1 MANPRVRTLTQVSL
15 ANFENRMT
23 KLAQRAVRKSNEGM
37 KEVALATINALIT
50 DTPKKT
56 GQAAANWQAA
66 IGVLPDFKPG
76 YTDIPGARAAARA
89 VIDARKPGD
98 RINISNATPYIG
110 LLNQG
115 SSQQAPAMFVE
126 KALARARQQV
136 KRVKLLEE

>member
-15 ANFENRMT
+15 ANFENRM
-23 KLAQRAVRKSNEGM
+23 KVLAQRTVRKSNEGM

-56 GQAAANWQAA
+56 NQAAANWQAA
-66 IGVLPDFKPG
+66 IGVLPSFKPG

-89 VIDARKPGD
+89 VIDSRKTGD
-98 RINISNATPYIG
+98 HIYISNATPYIG

-126 KALARARQQV
+126 MALARARRQV
-136 KRVKLLEE
+136 KRIRLLEK

>member
-1 MANPRVRTLTQVSL
+1 MAL
-15 ANFENRMT
+15 
-23 KLAQRAVRKSNEGM
+23 RAVRKSNEGM
-37 KEVALATINALIT
+37 KEVALAAIDALIT

-89 VIDARKPGD
+89 VIGARKPGD

-115 SSQQAPAMFVE
+115 SSRQAPAMFVE

-136 KRVKLLEE
+136 KRIKLLEE

>member
-1 MANPRVRTLTQVSL
+1 MANPRVRTLTQISL

-23 KLAQRAVRKSNEGM
+23 TLAQRTVRKSNEGM
-37 KEVALATINALIT
+37 KEVTLATIDALVT

-56 GQAAANWQAA
+56 NQAAANWQAA
-66 IGVLPDFKPG
+66 IGVLPAFKPG
-76 YTDIPGARAAARA
+76 YTDISGARAAARA
-89 VIDARKPGD
+89 VISSRKTGD
-98 RINISNATPYIG
+98 YTYISNATPYIS

-136 KRVKLLEE
+136 KRIRLLEE

>member
-1 MANPRVRTLTQVSL
+1 MASRRIRTLTQVSL

-23 KLAQRAVRKSNEGM
+23 ALAQRTVRKSNEGM
-37 KEVALATINALIT
+37 KEVALATINTLIT

-56 GQAAANWQAA
+56 NQAAANWQAA
-66 IGVLPDFKPG
+66 VGVLPDFKPG
-76 YTDIPGARAAARA
+76 YTDIPGARDAARA
-89 VIDARKPGD
+89 AINSRKTGD
-98 RINISNATPYIG
+98 YIYISNAAPYIS

-136 KRVKLLEE
+136 QRIRLLEE